1 MSKRLTLVLLVL
13 GLTLNFSFGQTIIG
27 DSLII
32 QGKKGTL
39 AKVLKSKKYTN
50 ITKIKVIGDVG
61 EKDFLGVLSSRDNLV
76 SLDLSDATYI
86 LTSTEHWELTH
97 RKSSLDRLYISIGK
111 NLNQLK
117 LFKKATYKGE
127 VVPVNVEI
135 HGSDREEISLLTV
148 YFSKDMSISKLYAW
162 ETVTKGIVY
171 DDGNVPAS
179 FETKQWFDILEVPCL
194 SDLGKMEFYCAILN
208 IQDINEC
215 IIYRSDY
222 GHYPDPGQRDIP
234 QGGYKYWLDY
244 LKKATTLEFHALDE
258 EVLFPIVNLVDT
270 IYLPNVK
277 RIDEFAFERDSDRK
291 YSYEWK
297 EIGKSIS
304 LILSSLDTVPDFH
317 HSIFRNAN
325 IELISMDSAT
335 TISPD
340 AFKECTIKKVYL
352 PNVQSIGESAFS
364 CVKGLEE
371 ISIPKVKNIGRS
383 AFNCCKLNSNRI
395 DIPVSI
401 EKIERCA
408 FEGSVDT
415 IKFEGMTPPLM
426 DDNAFGDNDWH
437 VIVVPN
443 GAYENYSSIAQK
455 NVKVL
460 EEWEK
465 SHNNKFV
472 IKTSA
477 PGQIKESLTDEMK
490 RYADTLVI
498 SGQMYWEETKWLK
511 QQFNRKVELDWSEVR
526 FIQSPEELQRYRN
539 QQKAERE
546 LAEKRRKYGVGSVSE
561 GYSIGYNDALGNVNN
576 IMSYKYSTTPYYTE
590 QFLDGYRRGFSRGQD
605 ELMKNTLR
613 NMRSW

>member
-1 MSKRLTLVLLVL
+1 
-13 GLTLNFSFGQTIIG
+13 
-27 DSLII
+27 
-32 QGKKGTL
+32 
-39 AKVLKSKKYTN
+39 
-50 ITKIKVIGDVG
+50 
-61 EKDFLGVLSSRDNLV
+61 
-76 SLDLSDATYI
+76 
-86 LTSTEHWELTH
+86 
-97 RKSSLDRLYISIGK
+97 
-111 NLNQLK
+111 
-117 LFKKATYKGE
+117 
-127 VVPVNVEI
+127 
-135 HGSDREEISLLTV
+135 
-148 YFSKDMSISKLYAW
+148 
-162 ETVTKGIVY
+162 
-171 DDGNVPAS
+171 
-179 FETKQWFDILEVPCL
+179 
-194 SDLGKMEFYCAILN
+194 
-208 IQDINEC
+208 
-215 IIYRSDY
+215 
-222 GHYPDPGQRDIP
+222 
-234 QGGYKYWLDY
+234 
-244 LKKATTLEFHALDE
+244 LKKATTLEFNALDE

-395 DIPVSI
+395 NIPVSI
-401 EKIERCA
+401 EKIEQCA

-426 DDNAFGDNDWH
+426 DDNAFGNNDWH

-443 GAYENYSSIAQK
+443 GAYENYSSIAQE

-465 SHNNKFV
+465 SHNNTFV

-498 SGQMYWEETKWLK
+498 SGQMYWEETKWLEK
-511 QQFNRKVELDWSEVR
+511 QFNRKVELDWSEVR
-526 FIQSPEELQRYRN
+526 FIQSPQELQRYRN

-561 GYSIGYNDALGNVNN
+561 GYSIGYNDGLGNVNN

>member
-61 EKDFLGVLSSRDNLV
+61 EKDFLGGFLSSRDNLV

-86 LTSTEHWELTH
+86 LTSTEYWELTH

-111 NLNQLK
+111 NLNLLK

-127 VVPVNVEI
+127 VVPVDVEI
-135 HGSDREEISLLTV
+135 YGQDREEISLLTV
-148 YFSKDMSISKLYAW
+148 YFSKDMSISRLYAS

-179 FETKQWFDILEVPCL
+179 FETTQWFDILEVPRL
-194 SDLGKMEFYCAILN
+194 SYLGKMEFDCAILN

-222 GHYPDPGQRDIP
+222 GHYPGPGQRDIP

-244 LKKATTLEFHALDE
+244 LKKATTLEFQALDE

-277 RIDEFAFERDSDRK
+277 RIHEFAFERDSDRE
-291 YSYEWK
+291 YSYKWK

-325 IELISMDSAT
+325 IELISMDAAT

-352 PNVQSIGESAFS
+352 P
-364 CVKGLEE
+364 
-371 ISIPKVKNIGRS
+371 KVKYWCPVNASNSMNI
-383 AFNCCKLNSNRI
+383 KM
-395 DIPVSI
+395 
-401 EKIERCA
+401 
-408 FEGSVDT
+408 FEWYKPHS
-415 IKFEGMTPPLM
+415 L
-426 DDNAFGDNDWH
+426 DD
-437 VIVVPN
+437 
-443 GAYENYSSIAQK
+443 
-455 NVKVL
+455 
-460 EEWEK
+460 
-465 SHNNKFV
+465 
-472 IKTSA
+472 
-477 PGQIKESLTDEMK
+477 
-490 RYADTLVI
+490 
-498 SGQMYWEETKWLK
+498 
-511 QQFNRKVELDWSEVR
+511 
-526 FIQSPEELQRYRN
+526 SPE
-539 QQKAERE
+539 
-546 LAEKRRKYGVGSVSE
+546 
-561 GYSIGYNDALGNVNN
+561 
-576 IMSYKYSTTPYYTE
+576 
-590 QFLDGYRRGFSRGQD
+590 RG
-605 ELMKNTLR
+605 
-613 NMRSW
+613 

>member
-1 MSKRLTLVLLVL
+1 MSKRLSLLLLVL
-13 GLTLNFSFGQTIIG
+13 GLTFNFSFGQTIIG

-61 EKDFLGVLSSRDNLV
+61 EKDFLGGFLSSRDNLV

-86 LTSTEHWELTH
+86 LTSTEHWELTQ
-97 RKSSLDRLYISIGK
+97 RKRSDGGVERLYISIGK

-135 HGSDREEISLLTV
+135 YGKDREEISLLTV
-148 YFSKDMSISKLYAW
+148 YFSKDMSISECYAS

-171 DDGNVPAS
+171 ADGNVPAS
-179 FETKQWFDILEVPCL
+179 FETIQRFDILEVPRL
-194 SDLGKMEFYCAILN
+194 SDLEKMEYRCAILN

-222 GHYPDPGQRDIP
+222 GYYPGPGQRDIP

-244 LKKATTLEFHALDE
+244 LKKATTLKSYAFDHE
-258 EVLFPIVNLVDT
+258 ELLYSIVNLVDT
-270 IYLPNVK
+270 FYLHNVK
-277 RIDEFAFERDSDRK
+277 KLEEYALGKVYTSDWDHK
-291 YSYEWK
+291 HYYKSK
-297 EIGKSIS
+297 MNGKSIS
-304 LILSSLDTVPDFH
+304 LILPCLDTIPTFY
-317 HSIFRNAN
+317 RTTLGLAN
-325 IELISMDSAT
+325 FDLISMDAAT

-352 PNVQSIGESAFS
+352 P
-364 CVKGLEE
+364 
-371 ISIPKVKNIGRS
+371 KVKHIGRS
-383 AFNCCKLNSNRI
+383 AFYCCKLNSNRI

-401 EKIERCA
+401 EKIEKCA
-408 FEGSVDT
+408 FAGSVDT

-443 GAYENYSSIAQK
+443 GAYENYSSIAQE

-498 SGQMYWEETKWLK
+498 SGQLYWEENEWLK
-511 QQFNRKVELDWSEVR
+511 KQFNRDIKFDRTEVKYV
-526 FIQSPEELQRYRN
+526 QSPEDLQRYRN
-539 QQKAERE
+539 QQKADRE

-561 GYSIGYNDALGNVNN
+561 GYSIGYNDGLGNVNN

>member
-1 MSKRLTLVLLVL
+1 MSKRLSLLLLVL
-13 GLTLNFSFGQTIIG
+13 GLTFNFSFGQTVIG

-61 EKDFLGVLSSRDNLV
+61 EKDFLGVFLSSRDNLV

-97 RKSSLDRLYISIGK
+97 RKSSVDRLYISIGK
-111 NLNQLK
+111 NLNLLK

-127 VVPVNVEI
+127 VVPVDVEI
-135 HGSDREEISLLTV
+135 YGKDREEISLLTV
-148 YFSKDMSISKLYAW
+148 YLSKDMSISKLYAS

-171 DDGNVPAS
+171 DDGNMPAS
-179 FETKQWFDILEVPCL
+179 FETIQRFDILEVPRL
-194 SDLGKMEFYCAILN
+194 SDLEKMEFRCAILN

-215 IIYRSDY
+215 IIYR
-222 GHYPDPGQRDIP
+222 PERDIP

-244 LKKATTLEFHALDE
+244 LKKATTLKFYAFGHE
-258 EVLFPIVNLVDT
+258 ELLYSIVNLVDT

-277 RIDEFAFERDSDRK
+277 RLEESALGYVSDWDHKHYYKRK
-291 YSYEWK
+291 MK
-297 EIGKSIS
+297 GKSIS
-304 LILSSLDTVPDFH
+304 LILPCLDTIPTFY
-317 HSIFRNAN
+317 RTTLGLAN
-325 IELISMDSAT
+325 FDLISMDAAT

-340 AFKECTIKKVYL
+340 AFRECTIKKVYL
-352 PNVQSIGESAFS
+352 PDVQSIGEEAFS
-364 CVKGLEE
+364 YVEGLEE
-371 ISIPKVKNIGRS
+371 ISIPKVKHIEKS
-383 AFNCCKLNSNRI
+383 AFYLCKLKSNI
-395 DIPVSI
+395 ISVPATI
-401 EKIERCA
+401 EKIGSSA
-408 FEGSVDT
+408 FDGIDT
-415 IKFEGMTPPLM
+415 IRFEGMTPPLM
-426 DDNAFGDNDWH
+426 DDALDDYRGQ

-443 GAYENYSSIAQK
+443 GAYENYSSIAQE

-465 SHNNKFV
+465 SHNNKFA
-472 IKTSA
+472 IKTTA

-490 RYADTLVI
+490 RYADTLII
-498 SGQMYWEETKWLK
+498 SGQLYWEESKWLE
-511 QQFNRKVELDWSEVR
+511 QQFNRKVKLDWSEVR
-526 FIQSPEELQRYRN
+526 FIQSPEDLQRYRN
-539 QQKAERE
+539 QQKADRE

-561 GYSIGYNDALGNVNN
+561 GYSIGYNDGLGNVNN
-576 IMSYKYSTTPYYTE
+576 IMSYKYSTNPYYTE

-605 ELMKNTLR
+605 ELMKNRLR